1 MERSRVNCF
10 TVGQF
15 PAKRPCRLWE
25 QEKFRQPK
33 TLLPLITHS
42 NENSRLPN
50 PLKASLPLFW
60 GRNHFLSHSGAFHC
74 FVFFFF
80 NFFLTKLQI
89 NSKKKVVDINCGVS
103 TKDLATNSTRWR
115 REMFFKLRIKLT
127 NWRLQIVNRKSL
139 WLQAMFHLIDSDVN
153 HSNDNSK
160 GTFELSLY
168 CSHSSLHRSQQNDEP
183 NGGFH
188 FPSTHDPL
196 TVAFSYNLLAT
207 ILQDALRTRAS
218 TSTCRKGAH
227 VAFLDR

>member
-1 MERSRVNCF
+1 MRIVGYQTPSRLRSPCFEGGIIFFHTLGRF
-10 TVGQF
+10 TV
-15 PAKRPCRLWE
+15 
-25 QEKFRQPK
+25 
-33 TLLPLITHS
+33 
-42 NENSRLPN
+42 
-50 PLKASLPLFW
+50 LFS
-60 GRNHFLSHSGAFHC
+60 FSSI
-74 FVFFFF
+74 
-80 NFFLTKLQI
+80 FFLTKLQI